1 MSTSALIALFSYKS
15 WATDELFEAL
25 TKISADL
32 HPNALHSA
40 IRTMN
45 HVHVVDRIFQA
56 HLLGEPHGY
65 RMTNTSVTPRLS
77 ALRES
82 VAATDHWYT
91 QYVAHASPQQLC
103 ETLCFTFTDGDT
115 GCMSREEM
123 LLHVVS
129 HAGYHRG
136 TLAHI
141 LNAVSIA
148 PPRDLL
154 TRYLHT
160 AEPIRRELI

>member
-1 MSTSALIALFSYKS
+1 MSNPTLTALFAYKA
-15 WATDELFEAL
+15 WADAELFQAL
-25 TKISADL
+25 SKMSADL
-32 HPNALHSA
+32 HANALHSA
-40 IRTMN
+40 IRSMN
-45 HVHVVDRIFQA
+45 HVHVVDRIFRA

-65 RMTNTSVTPRLS
+65 RMTNTADTPRLA
-77 ALRES
+77 ALQAS
-82 VAATDHWYT
+82 VAATDNWYA
-91 QYVAHASPQQLC
+91 QYVAQATPQQLS

-115 GCMSREEM
+115 GSMSREEM
-123 LLHVVS
+123 LLHVITHGS
-129 HAGYHRG
+129 YHRG
-136 TLAHI
+136 TLAHL

>member
-1 MSTSALIALFSYKS
+1 MSTPALTSLFAYKA
-15 WATDELFEAL
+15 WATDELFQEL
-25 TKISADL
+25 SKISADQ

-45 HVHVVDRIFQA
+45 HVHVVDRIFRA
-56 HLLGEPHGY
+56 HLLGEPHAY
-65 RMTNTSVTPRLS
+65 RMTNTADTPTLS
-77 ALRES
+77 ALRAS
-82 VAATDHWYT
+82 AAATDNWYA
-91 QYVAHASPQQLC
+91 QYVAAATPQQLC
-103 ETLCFTFTDGDT
+103 ETVCFTFTDGNT
-115 GCMSREEM
+115 GSMSREEM
-123 LLHVVS
+123 LLHVIS
-129 HAGYHRG
+129 HGVYHRG